1 MVLMRSVDPLA
12 YYVPTSPTAQP
23 SLLYTLLH
31 SSSFTT
37 IIANIQRAINLSN
50 TYTFQSTK
58 SPLANEY
65 QRGCEQIISCTP
77 KMPSNGINPKIEV
90 QLPFTLQD
98 VAVLTDQ
105 QETPRFSRD
114 EIVYIGS
121 SSSSAVQPKNCK
133 KLWVWQ
139 RKPDE
144 KSASDMW
151 YLLKDG
157 PGKDA
162 KDVGWEI
169 EDRLCE
175 WHEPKEEESLIDLE

>member
-1 MVLMRSVDPLA
+1 
-12 YYVPTSPTAQP
+12 
-23 SLLYTLLH
+23 
-31 SSSFTT
+31 
-37 IIANIQRAINLSN
+37 
-50 TYTFQSTK
+50 
-58 SPLANEY
+58 
-65 QRGCEQIISCTP
+65 
-77 KMPSNGINPKIEV
+77 MPSNGINPKIEV
-90 QLPFTLQD
+90 QLLFTLQD

-105 QETPRFSRD
+105 QETPRFSRG

-144 KSASDMW
+144 KSDSDMS

-175 WHEPKEEESLIDLE
+175 WYEPKEEESLIDLE